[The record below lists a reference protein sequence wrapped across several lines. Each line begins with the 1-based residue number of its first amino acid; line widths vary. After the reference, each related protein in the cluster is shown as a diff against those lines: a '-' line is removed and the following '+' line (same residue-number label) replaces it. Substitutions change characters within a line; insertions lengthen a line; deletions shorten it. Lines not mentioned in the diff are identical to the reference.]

1 MKGSDSRLLKII
13 LLVFFVLALLYALFE
28 ARGMVQGPVIQVPE
42 TIVFAE
48 TEFITIQGQVER
60 ISELRLNGGRI
71 SVTEEGFF
79 AEPYV
84 LAHGVNR
91 IVLEARDARG
101 RETREIVE
109 IVYTGETTTPSPRG
123 VGTSSPATTSAVY

>member
-1 MKGSDSRLLKII
+1 MKEGDSRFLKIA
-13 LLVFFVLALLYALFE
+13 LLVFFTLAFLYTFYE
-28 ARGMVQGPVIQVPE
+28 ARGMLQGPVIQVPE
-42 TIVFAE
+42 TIVLAE
-48 TEFITIQGQVER
+48 SEFITVQGQVER

-71 SVTEEGFF
+71 SVTEDGFF

-101 RETREIVE
+101 RETRKVVE
-109 IVYTGETTTPSPRG
+109 IVYTGETTTPSPRAP
-123 VGTSSPATTSAVY
+123 GTTTPATI